1 MQDVEHR
8 WNRVR
13 AIREERLMTREE
25 LAKRSGL
32 SLRTVWSVENGHP
45 CRLVTKREILRG
57 LGVSKSKHTFVFPD
71 AEQAIRPA
79 TREGLGQEPT

>member
-1 MQDVEHR
+1 
-8 WNRVR
+8 
-13 AIREERLMTREE
+13 MTREE

-57 LGVSKSKHTFVFPD
+57 LDVSKSEHAFVFPD
-71 AEQAIRPA
+71 AAQAVRPA
-79 TREGLGQEPT
+79 TCNGLGEEHA